1 MLTPHLTSLTARGH
15 ACFLASHLKFSYS
28 TLYAAE
34 IVYGHDFGPVLNCA
48 FESHQG
54 RFCMHTDEYTHTHTH
69 THIPLPEHLAMSGDI
84 FGFTNEGRPGRL
96 LNILPSIE

>member
-1 MLTPHLTSLTARGH
+1 
-15 ACFLASHLKFSYS
+15 
-28 TLYAAE
+28 
-34 IVYGHDFGPVLNCA
+34 
-48 FESHQG
+48 
-54 RFCMHTDEYTHTHTH
+54 MHTDEYTHTHTH